1 LKRVHFLWALATV
14 FLVSTVIRPPVAQIG
29 PILDLIQGSLGI
41 TNFETAVLAAI
52 PVLCF
57 GIGAFASPALVRRFG
72 VEKTLSIVLAV
83 LLIALAV
90 RPYLGFIGML
100 VGTMAAGLSI
110 AVANVVLPTL
120 VRLRFPNRVA
130 LLTSAYTTVLAA
142 SASFAAAFSYP
153 SAIEYGWQFA
163 LAIWALPTV
172 LAFLLSISLVADSQ
186 KAESQSKRKSSR
198 DFKTISRSPIAWAIV
213 WFFGIQSMGFYALL
227 AWLPS
232 IAIDAGLSPVEAGS
246 LLSLMTFVGV
256 PFGLLLSANYG
267 RFKSLAAIG
276 AAISMLTGLGLLL
289 LFFGQWTLAAIVIG
303 FGQASS
309 FPLVLS
315 LISTRSANQNLTTML
330 SSMAQGVGYLVAA
343 VGTYLFGLGETL
355 TGSWNLSIAAMLVL
369 TMIQAFAAWFAGKPR
384 VIKNPTE

>member
-1 LKRVHFLWALATV
+1 MLA
-14 FLVSTVIRPPVAQIG
+14 
-29 PILDLIQGSLGI
+29 
-41 TNFETAVLAAI
+41 
-52 PVLCF
+52 
-57 GIGAFASPALVRRFG
+57 
-72 VEKTLSIVLAV
+72 
-83 LLIALAV
+83 
-90 RPYLGFIGML
+90 
-100 VGTMAAGLSI
+100 GTTAAGLSI

-120 VRLRFPNRVA
+120 VRLRFPKRVA

-153 SAIEYGWQFA
+153 SAIESGWQFA
-163 LAIWALPTV
+163 LAIWALPTL
-172 LAFLLSISLVADSQ
+172 LAFLLSITLVSDSQ
-186 KAESQSKRKSSR
+186 KAEAQSKGKNSR

-232 IAIDAGLSPVEAGS
+232 IAIDAGLSPLEAGS

-267 RFKSLAAIG
+267 RFKSLAG
-276 AAISMLTGLGLLL
+276 MGVAISMLTALGLLL

-355 TGSWNLSIAAMLVL
+355 TGSWELSIGAMLALTVL
-369 TMIQAFAAWFAGKPR
+369 QGLAAWFAGKPR